1 MDVLGI
7 QPLGEWERNQVISG
21 GQILLWDD
29 AVHERLESK
38 QLYFWRL
45 AFSPRYSREKVFENL
60 AHFYEQAEITSYV
73 VYETLGDFD
82 LLLRVW
88 APRVHN
94 AEELELLLRQSLE
107 GCYLWNLNYLACKT
121 EFHFSNN
128 DEAAE
133 RPSARALERV
143 GVPAIDLV
151 NQYNEQQWRRHLD
164 PDATAGSPIECPAE
178 LDGLLESGALCSIP
192 LDTRGIRMFVT
203 FDHPRQPLRPETRK
217 WVVGQIRRKCD
228 EIRQYWQGLT
238 ERTDSGEEIEI
249 QPPNISI
256 YAGAG
261 SMTDFFVMA
270 RAPHKHFHAFVR
282 QLIYGIRETGIDTQY
297 EMRPYTHVIADRM
310 FSEFKE
316 HRKVSAEAG
325 DIADLVQKDENE
337 SLELKATIA
346 TNFRSLIAANRREA
360 DPLMMDEVV
369 KTVCGFLNSPKGGT
383 LIIGVLEVRREL
395 EKARDPGRYL
405 EVLREDYGYKW
416 DGGGGDEPPPNAVIG
431 IGVDLDPGPISDP
444 DAYDRYLRD
453 TLKSR
458 ISPNPGPWLQIEIVE
473 LEGKKICLIWVRPG
487 DRWFYAKVG
496 SPQQE
501 EFFVREGASTPA
513 LAGAESDLYKQAYPR
528 GLPSTSEPPG
538 HSRE

>member
-1 MDVLGI
+1 MEILGV
-7 QPLGEWERNQVISG
+7 QPLGEWERNQVVSG
-21 GQILLWDD
+21 GEVLLWDD
-29 AVHERLESK
+29 AVHEGLESK

-60 AHFYEQAEITSYV
+60 THFYEQAEVTSYV

-88 APRVHN
+88 APRAHN

-121 EFHFSNN
+121 EFHFTSNG
-128 DEAAE
+128 EGGK
-133 RPSARALERV
+133 RPSASMLEGV
-143 GVPAIDLV
+143 GVPMIDLV
-151 NQYNEQQWRRHLD
+151 NQYNGRQWARQL
-164 PDATAGSPIECPAE
+164 E
-178 LDGLLESGALCSIP
+178 LDAPTDAPERPVQIEELVESGVLRSIP

-217 WVVGQIRRKCD
+217 WVVGQILRKCE
-228 EIRQYWQGLT
+228 EIRQYWLGLT
-238 ERTDSGEEIEI
+238 ERSDTGDEVEI

-316 HRKVSAEAG
+316 HRMVSADAG
-325 DIADLVQKDENE
+325 DIGELVQRNESE

-346 TNFRSLIAANRREA
+346 TNFRSLVAANRRDA

-369 KTVCGFLNSPKGGT
+369 KTVCGFLNSPRGGT
-383 LIIGVLEVRREL
+383 LVIGVLEVRREL
-395 EKARDPGRYL
+395 ENAKDPERYV
-405 EVLREDYGYKW
+405 EMLRERFGYVW
-416 DGGGGDEPPPNAVIG
+416 DQDGEEAVSPPNAVIG
-431 IGVDLDPGPISDP
+431 IDLDLDPGPIRDL
-444 DAYDRYLRD
+444 DEYERHLRD

-458 ISPNPGPWLQIEIVE
+458 ISPKPGPWMRVEIEAIDEKRV
-473 LEGKKICLIWVRPG
+473 CLIWVRPG

-496 SPQQE
+496 SPQRE

-513 LAGAESDLYKQAYPR
+513 LSGAESDLYKQAYPR
-528 GLPSTSEPPG
+528 GLGSATEPPG
-538 HSRE
+538 QA

>member
-1 MDVLGI
+1 MDVSGI
-7 QPLGEWERNQVISG
+7 QPLGEWERNQVASG
-21 GQILLWDD
+21 GEVLLWND
-29 AVHERLESK
+29 AVHEGLESK

-60 AHFYEQAEITSYV
+60 AHFYEQAKITSYV

-88 APRVHN
+88 APRVYN

-121 EFHFSNN
+121 EFHFSDN
-128 DEAAE
+128 DEEAE
-133 RPSARALERV
+133 RASSRTLEGV
-143 GVPAIDLV
+143 GVPVIDLV
-151 NQYNEQQWRRHLD
+151 NQFNEQQWRRHLN
-164 PDATAGSPIECPAE
+164 PDAMPDPPVERPEEIEE
-178 LDGLLESGALCSIP
+178 LIESHALRSIP

-203 FDHPRQPLRPETRK
+203 FDHPRQPLRPETRR
-217 WVVGQIRRKCD
+217 WVVRQIRSKCD

-238 ERTDSGEEIEI
+238 ERTDAGEEVEI
-249 QPPNISI
+249 RPPNISI

-282 QLIYGIRETGIDTQY
+282 QLIYGIRETGIDALY

-316 HRKVSAEAG
+316 HREVSAEAG
-325 DIADLVQKDENE
+325 DIAELVQKDENE

-346 TNFRSLIAANRREA
+346 TNFRSLVAANRREA

-369 KTVCGFLNSPKGGT
+369 KTVCGFLNSRGGT

-395 EKARDPGRYL
+395 EKAKDPERYL
-405 EVLREDYGYKW
+405 GILRTEFGYPW
-416 DGGGGDEPPPNAVIG
+416 DGEGGKEPPPNAVIG
-431 IGVDLDPGPISDP
+431 IEVDLDPGPLG
-444 DAYDRYLRD
+444 DADEYERHLRD
-453 TLKSR
+453 TLRTR
-458 ISPNPGPWLQIEIVE
+458 ISPNPGPWLQIEIE
-473 LEGKKICLIWVRPG
+473 KLGEKRICLIWVRPG
-487 DRWFYAKVG
+487 DRWFYAAVG
-496 SPQQE
+496 DPQRE

-513 LAGAESDLYKQAYPR
+513 LSGAESDLYKQAYPR
-528 GLPSTSEPPG
+528 GLPTSNGQSEQA
-538 HSRE
+538 